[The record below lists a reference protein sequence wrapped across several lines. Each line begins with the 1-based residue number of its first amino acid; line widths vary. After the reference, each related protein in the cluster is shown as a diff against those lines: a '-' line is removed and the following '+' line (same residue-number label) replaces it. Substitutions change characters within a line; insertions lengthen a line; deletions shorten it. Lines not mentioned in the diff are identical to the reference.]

1 MTGALVFV
9 DARNYNKDEM
19 ILFYRH
25 IAGND
30 IQFLYFPLT
39 NDIDFKTLCHSYNYK
54 KNAKTGNL
62 FFPED
67 DYFILK
73 FIGSTFDIKVQY
85 INVNDEYCHDY
96 HETQPLISNKQ

>member
-1 MTGALVFV
+1 M
-9 DARNYNKDEM
+9 
-19 ILFYRH
+19 
-25 IAGND
+25 
-30 IQFLYFPLT
+30 
-39 NDIDFKTLCHSYNYK
+39 HSYNYK

-85 INVNDEYCHDY
+85 INVNDEYRHDY